1 MDPSTTRRFLTS
13 NVEWPATDKLFIPR
27 GGLTNFLCDNLRF
40 KVFLVMTAVFTDA
53 YAFDIVQSLTTG
65 ERLAIRFRVR
75 DIVRHMFYA
84 AQIRQNEFRVHYE
97 SGVVPSEAAWMFH
110 VILVLLIVV
119 GFEGEEL
126 ALVPAPSVNV
136 TTEAALAQSQAS
148 FFLGAALATFVSNK
162 ENGSDD
168 AQLDFP
174 AYDRARWV
182 SGNIHYRARPSS
194 FHPIPIVDTLADP
207 FDYNLILSRIHEEE
221 RRERNRRQAE
231 ARPPCTHAGH
241 TPMESSHDCGE
252 KPHEIVSCPVLP
264 TVHEA
269 EDVAAA
275 AGIIAALDTSF
286 RFIKKMP
293 TRRSYRVLASQLSGE
308 SLPPDEFFVKEE
320 ERALSECSS
329 GSMPSLVTPS
339 VTGGSTTV

>member
-1 MDPSTTRRFLTS
+1 MDPSSTRRFLST
-13 NVEWPATDKLFIPR
+13 NIEWPAEKLFIPR

-40 KVFLVMTAVFTDA
+40 KVFLVMMAVFTDA
-53 YAFDIVQSLTTG
+53 YAFDTVKSLTTG

-97 SGVVPSEAAWMFH
+97 SGVVPSEAAWLFH
-110 VILVLLIVV
+110 VILVLLVVV
-119 GFEGEEL
+119 GFEGEEV
-126 ALVPAPSVNV
+126 ALVPAPSANV
-136 TTEAALAQSQAS
+136 TTEGALAQSQAT
-148 FFLGAALATFVSNK
+148 FFLGAALATFVSHK
-162 ENGSDD
+162 EDGFDD

-174 AYDRARWV
+174 AYDSARWV

-221 RRERNRRQAE
+221 RRERNRRNAE
-231 ARPPCTHAGH
+231 ARPACTHAGH
-241 TPMESSHDCGE
+241 TPMDSLHDCTE
-252 KPHEIVSCPVLP
+252 RPHKSILCPTLP
-264 TVHEA
+264 VVHEA
-269 EDVAAA
+269 EDAADA
-275 AGIIAALDTSF
+275 AVISAALNASF
-286 RFIKKMP
+286 RVIKKMP
-293 TRRSYRVLASQLSGE
+293 TRRSYRVLASHLAEGP
-308 SLPPDEFFVKEE
+308 LVPDEFFVKEE